1 MLDRMSEF
9 LAKVR
14 GLPVLI
20 GIVLVI
26 ANLVIQF
33 IPVLEPLAR
42 TNVLL
47 HLGVLIGLAGILL
60 ARAL

>member
-20 GIVLVI
+20 GILLVI

-33 IPVLEPLAR
+33 IPPLEPLAR

-47 HLGVLIGLAGILL
+47 HLGVLVGLAGLML
-60 ARAL
+60 ARVL

>member
-14 GLPVLI
+14 GLPILI
-20 GIVLVI
+20 GILLVVI
-26 ANLVIQF
+26 NLVIQF
-33 IPVLEPLAR
+33 IPPLEPLAR

-47 HLGVLIGLAGILL
+47 HLGVLIGLVGIML
-60 ARAL
+60 ARVL